1 MCHSLPFIVLLGV
14 RIVKNRDGQIG
25 ELREIVRKL
34 NPTGD
39 DGFEGLMAAV
49 LTDVTKTTFSL
60 AKSGSQQGRDG
71 QSALNSGAT
80 IFEAKL
86 YDGTVSKNEIVSKIA
101 EIAVNDDGHAD
112 LWIVGSTG
120 AIRSQDIATIEG
132 VGKRVGIGTLILD
145 WPDTG
150 LPPFATLLGMTRAKA
165 ASFLASNTGTAERE
179 ILD

>member
-1 MCHSLPFIVLLGV
+1 LTSFIVLLGV
-14 RIVKNRDGQIG
+14 RIVKNRNSQIG
-25 ELREIVRKL
+25 ELREIVRRL

-39 DGFEGLMAAV
+39 DGFEGLMAMV

-71 QSALNSGAT
+71 QSALNSGAI

-86 YDGTVSKNEIVSKIA
+86 YDAQVPKNEIVSKIA
-101 EIAVNDDGHAD
+101 EIAVNDDGDAD

-120 AIRSQDIATIEG
+120 TIRSQDVTTIEG
-132 VGKRVGIGTLILD
+132 VGKTLGIGTLILD

-150 LPPFATLLGMTRAKA
+150 LAPFAALLGMTHAKA
-165 ASFLASNTGTAERE
+165 A
-179 ILD
+179 